1 MIVGEN
7 MKRFVQF
14 LLILLIIP
22 IYVSAKEDCS
32 PNEVKITSIEVQ
44 DKSNL
49 VEGKEPTVD
58 KLKVGLDL
66 SFVKVNSYINYK
78 IVINNNSSKEYKLNE
93 DDLKE
98 ESDYIKYEISYENGN
113 IIPPKEEKTVFL
125 RVTYN
130 KEVPEDQF
138 KDGFLK
144 EDKTVNLSFSREGNE
159 LINPPTGFLI
169 SSILLIL
176 SILLSLL
183 VITKKKKYMV
193 SLFLLGFIPISTYAL
208 CNFNISIDSKV
219 SIDGRKAIFQTG
231 TEVNIK
237 MKRLAGDEAE
247 ERSFPDNNITK
258 ILYSPDEPEEE
269 NKQEANVV
277 SIEGTLPIYMW
288 FDEGTIY
295 WWSEDKAPELN
306 PDASFMLA
314 RLINLVDLVGISN
327 WDSSNA
333 EEFIAFCQQDESLTT
348 LDAFSTWNMSKATTL
363 SSMFNYCYSITSLEG
378 LTNWDVSNVKN
389 MKQLIHNCIHLKSLK
404 GLENWNT
411 ASLEVLDTT
420 FHNLTSLEDA
430 SAISNWNVSK
440 VYDMTRLFNVST
452 DDPSGLK
459 YSALKELD
467 LRNWDLSSVISYSYF
482 MCNLRYVKSEFT
494 IRKVPEYRKNV
505 FTNVACEEGSQVIV
519 NYTQEVADVIDDIIA
534 TKSAGCNVEKGRLVE

>member
-1 MIVGEN
+1 

>member
-1 MIVGEN
+1 

-78 IVINNNSSKEYKLNE
+78 IVIKNNSSKEYKLNE

>member
-1 MIVGEN
+1 

-22 IYVSAKEDCS
+22 IYVNAKEDCS

-78 IVINNNSSKEYKLNE
+78 IVIKNNSSKEYKLNE

-98 ESDYIKYEISYENGN
+98 ESEYIKYEISYENGN

-231 TEVNIK
+231 EEVNIK
-237 MKRLAGDEAE
+237 MKRLSGDDTTT
-247 ERSFPDNNITK
+247 RSFEDHNIKRIINSET
-258 ILYSPDEPEEE
+258 EPKEEKKQEE
-269 NKQEANVV
+269 NIV
-277 SIEGTLPIYMW
+277 SIEGSLPIYMW

-306 PDASFMLA
+306 EKASYMFDRMMELE
-314 RLINLVDLVGISN
+314 DISGVTN

-333 EEFIAFCQQDESLTT
+333 TEFIAMFQKNIKLLSLDPLRYWDT
-348 LDAFSTWNMSKATTL
+348 SKVTSL
-363 SSMFNYCYSITSLEG
+363 SSTFNYCYSITSLEG
-378 LTNWDVSNVKN
+378 LTNWDVSNVIN
-389 MKQLIHNCIHLKSLK
+389 MKQLLNNCYSLKSLK

-411 ASLEVLDTT
+411 ANVEVLDTT
-420 FHNLTSLEDA
+420 FHNLTGLEDA

-440 VYDMTRLFNVST
+440 VYNMNRIFNISA
-452 DDPSGLK
+452 DDPSGIK

-467 LRNWDLSSVISYSYF
+467 IKNWDLSNVIGYSYF

-494 IRKVPEYRKNV
+494 IRKVPESRINV
-505 FTNVACEEGSQVIV
+505 FTYVACEEGSQVIV